1 MQTFET
7 FEHGADMGVRGFGK
21 TLEEAFANGAKAMFS
36 VMVNIEKVESKDT
49 FEIECSSYDLE
60 TLFVEWLNH
69 LLTLAGTERTV
80 FSEFRVHIKNCNL
93 KGSASGEKFDPERH
107 EPSVEVK
114 GATYS
119 MLKVEEKNHQF
130 IAQCVVDV

>member
-1 MQTFET
+1 MPAFET
-7 FEHGADMGVRGFGK
+7 FEHGADVGVRGFGN

-36 VMVNIEKVESKDT
+36 VMVDIERVEAKDT

-60 TLFVEWLNH
+60 TLFVEWLNR
-69 LLTLAGTERTV
+69 LLTLAGTERVV
-80 FSEFRVHIKNCNL
+80 FSEFRVHIKDYNL
-93 KGSASGEKFDPERH
+93 KALALGERFDPKRH

-119 MLKVEEKNHQF
+119 MLKVEKKNHQF
-130 IAQCVVDV
+130 MAQCVVDV

>member
-7 FEHGADMGVRGFGK
+7 FEHGADVGVRGFGK

-69 LLTLAGTERTV
+69 LLTLAGTERAV
-80 FSEFRVHIKNCNL
+80 FSEFQVSIKNCNL
-93 KGSASGEKFDPERH
+93 KGFASGEKLDPERH